1 MGPIPDTCNGLARI
15 DNLLEFSKWNCQ
27 WVKKKAGR
35 QPSEKPKKK
44 PKPKQNRSTI
54 KKPKSICLVLEKEHL
69 DFIKSQ
75 ALQRSMSEGVP
86 VEANQLIR
94 EALQRAFPTP
104 GQFDMF
110 GDAIK
115 KKAQ

>member
-1 MGPIPDTCNGLARI
+1 MPESCNGLLLV
-15 DNLLEFSKWNCQ
+15 DPSLLEFSKWNCR

-35 QPSEKPKKK
+35 QPSDKPKKK
-44 PKPKQNRSTI
+44 SKPKLNRATI

-75 ALQRSMSEGVP
+75 ALQRSLSEGIP

-94 EALQRAFPTP
+94 EALQRAFPIP
-104 GQFDMF
+104 GQLDMF
-110 GDAIK
+110 GDPVK
-115 KKAQ
+115 RKAQ